1 VQASTPKK
9 KFRPGELAPITGIY
23 VVTHGSRHRGRH
35 EVVIIRGE
43 QLPTCRTCKLNLTF
57 EIVRPISHI
66 THDWDFSGPHNL
78 TVRPRQDDF
87 RDFRVFHRV
96 HVQLPITVEL
106 SPATSPVVVHGYS
119 SDLSAGGLG
128 AVIRSRLPARYKT
141 GPVRVR
147 IERGEEILSL
157 HASFRYQT
165 GSRYGFEF
173 MNVGAAERE
182 AIRHLIETQKQRAA
196 DFAN

>member
-1 VQASTPKK
+1 VQASSPKK

-23 VVTHGSRHRGRH
+23 AVSHGLRHRERH

-43 QLPTCRTCKLNLTF
+43 QLPGCRTCKFNLTF
-57 EIVRPISHI
+57 EIIRPISHI
-66 THDWDFSGPHNL
+66 THDWDFSGPNNL

-87 RDFRVFHRV
+87 RDFRMFHRV

-106 SPATSPVVVHGYS
+106 SPATSPVVVHGHS

-147 IERGEEILSL
+147 IERGDEILSL
-157 HASFRYQT
+157 RANFRYQT

-173 MNVGAAERE
+173 INIDAAERE

-196 DFAN
+196 DFAR